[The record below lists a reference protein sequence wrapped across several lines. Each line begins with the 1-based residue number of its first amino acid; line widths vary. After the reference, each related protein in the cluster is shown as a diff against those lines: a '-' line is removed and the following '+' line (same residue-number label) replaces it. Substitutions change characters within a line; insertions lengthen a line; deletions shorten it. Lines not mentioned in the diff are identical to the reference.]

1 MKLKSRKSEIFKRKY
16 SLPPILFYYYFV
28 LFKVTVRWI
37 FNSEFNRICLLVI
50 LYKIAPQLML
60 WSWHQTERLK
70 LIGSEEGAKFIYVV
84 RVFCYMCLRQWKWS
98 ELRVQCGGCKI
109 SVKKAS
115 EGGGWFKTSQR
126 FRWNT
131 GSAVEIS
138 IV

>member
-60 WSWHQTERLK
+60 
-70 LIGSEEGAKFIYVV
+70 
-84 RVFCYMCLRQWKWS
+84 
-98 ELRVQCGGCKI
+98 
-109 SVKKAS
+109 
-115 EGGGWFKTSQR
+115 
-126 FRWNT
+126 
-131 GSAVEIS
+131 
-138 IV
+138 